1 MKNDLS
7 ERDDGRNSGVVRL
20 EQSIEEFS
28 GDGKYSFRD
37 TRSRDILADCISELI
52 FFS

>member
-20 EQSIEEFS
+20 EQSRGLLVVNTLI
-28 GDGKYSFRD
+28 FRD
-37 TRSRDILADCISELI
+37 TRSRDIFWLTVSQ
-52 FFS
+52 S